1 MCAVM
6 NTLGYYRFA
15 AVTPQVRVADVPF
28 NVNELV
34 ARAQEAAAECAH
46 VVLFPELC
54 ITGSSC
60 GDLFFQPQL
69 VDAAAAGLREFAE
82 RTSNLD
88 SVFIVGLPLAVD
100 EQLCNAAA
108 VVQYGRVHGI
118 VPKAVLP
125 NYRGHGERRW
135 FSPAA
140 ELAPGDYVK
149 VPYFEDDMVCF
160 GSDLVFSANGG
171 QLKFGIEI
179 CEDLWSVTPPSN
191 RLALLGA
198 RVILNPAASVE
209 QAGKAAQRRR
219 MVARQ
224 SEQCVAAYVFSS
236 AGVGESSQDAVYAGH
251 SLIADCGEVVAEGER
266 FSRKGGIICADID
279 VERIGMLRRAESSFN
294 DSAVLQNRDSA
305 VEVNT
310 LELPDGCDL
319 RYASL
324 PTHPFLPPAG
334 QGEDY
339 CEDVLSIQTSGLVR
353 RMEQVHAKCLV
364 LGVSGGLDSTLA
376 MLVCARACKELGMPA
391 ESILAVTMPGFGTTG
406 RTYNNAVQLI
416 KLTGATFKEVDI
428 KPACL
433 QHFKDLDFDPAQ
445 RTNTYENVQAR
456 ERTSIL
462 MNLANLKGGILVGTG
477 DLSELA
483 LGWCTYNG
491 DHMSMYGVN
500 ASVPKTLIR
509 SLIAHELTRCGK
521 ELAAVLQ
528 DILDT
533 PVSPE
538 LLPPADDGS
547 MEQKTEDILGP
558 YDIHDFLLYHFL
570 RHGAGTEKLRA
581 LAHHAFGGMFDA
593 GVIEKTVGTFIKRYF
608 TQQFKRSCSP
618 DAPLCGPV
626 SLSPRGGLCM
636 PSDASPTLWQD

>member
-1 MCAVM
+1 M

-28 NVNELV
+28 NVNGLV
-34 ARAQEAAAECAH
+34 ERAREAAAGRAH

-54 ITGSSC
+54 ITGSTC

-69 VDAAAAGLREFAE
+69 VEAAAAGLQDFAA
-82 RTSNLD
+82 RTEDLE
-88 SVFIVGLPLAVD
+88 SVFILGLPLALGESLYNV
-100 EQLCNAAA
+100 AA
-108 VVQYGRVHGI
+108 VVQHGQVHGF
-118 VPKAVLP
+118 VPKSVLP
-125 NYRGHGERRW
+125 NYRGHCERRW
-135 FSPAA
+135 FTPAPA
-140 ELAPGDYVK
+140 GQLDIDGIP
-149 VPYFEDDMVCF
+149 F
-160 GSDLVFSANGG
+160 GANLVFTDDAGG
-171 QLKFGIEI
+171 LKFGIEI
-179 CEDLWSVTPPSN
+179 CEDLWSAMPPSN
-191 RLALLGA
+191 RLCLSGA
-198 RVILNPAASVE
+198 RVVFNPAASIA
-209 QAGKAAQRRR
+209 QAGKAALRRR

-224 SEQCVAAYVFSS
+224 SEQCVGAYVFSS
-236 AGVGESSQDAVYAGH
+236 AGVGESSQDAVYSGH
-251 SLIADCGEVVAEGER
+251 AIIADCGRVVAESNR
-266 FSRKGGIICADID
+266 FSRAGGIIYADID
-279 VERIGMLRRAESSFN
+279 VEGIGMQRRAESSFAE
-294 DSAVLQNRDSA
+294 SAAQVADDA
-305 VEVNT
+305 VEVDT
-310 LELPDGCDL
+310 LSFPAECDL
-319 RYASL
+319 AHAHLS
-324 PTHPFLPPAG
+324 THPFLPDEG
-334 QGEDY
+334 QEEEFCG
-339 CEDVLSIQTSGLVR
+339 DVLAIQTAGLVR
-353 RMEQVHAKCLV
+353 RMEQVRAKCLV

-376 MLVCARACKELGMPA
+376 MLVCARACRELGMPA
-391 ESILAVTMPGFGTTG
+391 ENILAVTMPGFGTTG

-509 SLIAHELTRCGK
+509 SLIAHELARCDK
-521 ELAAVLQ
+521 KLAAVLQ

-547 MEQKTEDILGP
+547 LEQKTEDILGP

-570 RHGAGTEKLRA
+570 QRGAGTGKLSA
-581 LAHHAFGGMFDA
+581 LAQHAFA
-593 GVIEKTVGTFIKRYF
+593 GEYAADVIEKTVFTFIKRFF

-626 SLSPRGGLCM
+626 SLSPRAGLCM
-636 PSDASPTLWQD
+636 PSDASPAVWQD